1 MLVLKGFSKWPK
13 FVKRMKI
20 TLAIAVTHFSMKF
33 GAVTADPPSVCTRG
47 EAFMSA
53 FTSVSATFMAS
64 SLFEADQFFCNHS
77 IKFSMLVEK
86 KMYWTK
92 ITCKTSK
99 TCLARTYPY
108 DNCMMSDLL
117 WDHIETCLWWWPRI
131 YVVAKRQKCENT
143 WKIPTSKFLTCCR
156 VQILPSNSFFWNK
169 FLKLVSN
176 FFS

>member
-86 KMYWTK
+86 NVLNKDHVQNIKNLSSQNVSLWQLHDVTFTLRSY
-92 ITCKTSK
+92 
-99 TCLARTYPY
+99 R
-108 DNCMMSDLL
+108 DLL
-117 WDHIETCLWWWPRI
+117 MMMAEDLRCCEETKMWEYL
-131 YVVAKRQKCENT
+131 EN
-143 WKIPTSKFLTCCR
+143 SYL
-156 VQILPSNSFFWNK
+156 QIFDML
-169 FLKLVSN
+169 
-176 FFS
+176 

>member
-86 KMYWTK
+86 NVLNKDHVQNIKNLSSQNVSLWQLHDVTFTLRSYK
-92 ITCKTSK
+92 
-99 TCLARTYPY
+99 
-108 DNCMMSDLL
+108 DLL
-117 WDHIETCLWWWPRI
+117 MMIAEDLRCCEETKMWKYL
-131 YVVAKRQKCENT
+131 EN
-143 WKIPTSKFLTCCR
+143 SYL
-156 VQILPSNSFFWNK
+156 QIFDML
-169 FLKLVSN
+169 
-176 FFS
+176 